1 MKVKGKEAFIK
12 AKGTNIIVDEGE
24 KILRMQLP
32 SGAVVYAKEKE
43 TISCPPFSA
52 VGIDSGKVTVGGE
65 TVSAADIR
73 IFIQLY
79 EGMLKQT
86 EELQDLY
93 KFYKAAYETTIA
105 EKEV

>member
-12 AKGTNIIVDEGE
+12 AKVTNIIMDEGE

-32 SGAVVYAKEKE
+32 SGAVVYAKEEE
-43 TISCPPFSA
+43 TIACPPFSA
-52 VGIDSGKVTVGGE
+52 VGIDSGKVTIGGE

-79 EGMLKQT
+79 EGLLRQT
-86 EELQDLY
+86 EQLQDLY
-93 KFYKAAYETTIA
+93 TFYKIAYETA
-105 EKEV
+105 NANKEV